1 MCVGAS
7 AHYSSSFNP
16 LGPDPGCQLADIQ
29 LWALSLDSLVK
40 MLPSWGEDVGVGGGE
55 GVTRS
60 YPWGREMSAKH
71 RDPET
76 APGFPRYS
84 VQRVGAGVSVPWES
98 GFGA

>member
-40 MLPSWGEDVGVGGGE
+40 MLPPWGEGVGVGGGE

-60 YPWGREMSAKH
+60 YPWGREMSAN
-71 RDPET
+71 PAT
-76 APGFPRYS
+76 APGFLRCS
-84 VQRVGAGVSVPWES
+84 VQRVGAVVSVPWEN